1 MGEGEGEAAA
11 GGGQELFENLQAD
24 SDTEEAA
31 EERSHDQQIDFLN
44 RKARERQSHLA
55 EVFHTT
61 VHSVDRLFGFFFFE
75 LTYFPNQNGQL
86 RIRLVG
92 LRWILL
98 SEFGWL
104 DMDTFI

>member
-44 RKARERQSHLA
+44 RKARERHSHLA

-61 VHSVDRLFGFFFFE
+61 VLYILWIGYLAFSFLNLHI
-75 LTYFPNQNGQL
+75 FPIKMGNF
-86 RIRLVG
+86 
-92 LRWILL
+92 
-98 SEFGWL
+98 EFGWL
-104 DMDTFI
+104 A